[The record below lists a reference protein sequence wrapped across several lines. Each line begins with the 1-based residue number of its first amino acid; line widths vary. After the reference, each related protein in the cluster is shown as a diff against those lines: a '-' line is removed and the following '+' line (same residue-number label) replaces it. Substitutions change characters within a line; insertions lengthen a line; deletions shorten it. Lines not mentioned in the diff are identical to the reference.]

1 MMRLQK
7 YMAMCGVAARRK
19 CEEIIASGRVAIN
32 GEVISQMGAQVEEG
46 DRVTLDGQLITPEAR
61 KRYILY
67 HKPAGEVTTVS
78 DDKGRETVMDRFA
91 GMDVRLYPVGRLD
104 YDSEGLLLL
113 TNDGELAQ
121 RLTHPSCEVD
131 KTYLAR
137 VTGNPSGEALE
148 RLRRGVF
155 MEGDERRTYPADVRV
170 VRDESLYSDVLVTI
184 HEGRNRQERRMFDAV
199 GHRVLLLRRVRFGPL
214 ELGALRRGEW
224 RELTEDEIARLK
236 AL

>member
-1 MMRLQK
+1 MRLQK

-184 HEGRNRQERRMFDAV
+184 HEGRNRQVRRMFDAV

>member
-1 MMRLQK
+1 MRLQK

-19 CEEIIASGRVAIN
+19 CEEIIAAGRVSVNDTIIT
-32 GEVISQMGAQVEEG
+32 EMGTQVEDG
-46 DRVTLDGQLITPEAR
+46 DVVKVDGAVIRLEEE

-78 DDKGRETVMDRFA
+78 DEKGRETVMDRFR
-91 GMDVRLYPVGRLD
+91 DFPVRIYPVGRLD

-131 KTYLAR
+131 KVYLAR
-137 VTGNPSGEALE
+137 VTGNPSNEAID
-148 RLRRGVF
+148 RMRRGVY
-155 MEGDERRTYPADVRV
+155 MEGDERRTYPAEVRV
-170 VRDESLYSDVLVTI
+170 IRDEALFSDILVTI
-184 HEGRNRQERRMFDAV
+184 HEGRNRQVRRMFDAV
-199 GHRVLLLRRVRFGPL
+199 GHKVLLLRRVRFGTL

-224 RELTEDEIARLK
+224 RELTRQEIE
-236 AL
+236 ALQAL

>member
-1 MMRLQK
+1 MRLQK

-19 CEEIIASGRVAIN
+19 CEEIIAAGRVAVN
-32 GEVISQMGAQVEEG
+32 GETITQMGTQVEDG
-46 DRVTLDGQLITPEAR
+46 DVVTLDGRIITPEEE

-91 GMDVRLYPVGRLD
+91 DFPVRLYPVGRLD

-131 KTYLAR
+131 KVYLAR
-137 VTGNPSGEALE
+137 VTGNPSNDALD
-148 RLRRGVF
+148 RLRRGVY
-155 MEGDERRTYPADVRV
+155 MEG
-170 VRDESLYSDVLVTI
+170 
-184 HEGRNRQERRMFDAV
+184 NRQVRRMFDSV
-199 GHRVLLLRRVRFGPL
+199 GHKVLLLRRVRFGPL
-214 ELGALRRGEW
+214 ELGDLRRGEW
-224 RELTEDEIARLK
+224 RELSAEEIARLK

>member
-1 MMRLQK
+1 MRLQK

-19 CEEIIASGRVAIN
+19 CEEIIAAGRVSVNDTIIT
-32 GEVISQMGAQVEEG
+32 EMGTQVEDG
-46 DRVTLDGQLITPEAR
+46 DIVKVDGAVIRLEEE

-78 DDKGRETVMDRFA
+78 DEKGRETVMDRFR
-91 GMDVRLYPVGRLD
+91 DFPVRIYPVGRLD

-131 KTYLAR
+131 KVYLAR
-137 VTGNPSGEALE
+137 VTGNPSNEAID
-148 RLRRGVF
+148 RMRRGVY
-155 MEGDERRTYPADVRV
+155 MEGDERRTYPAEVRV
-170 VRDESLYSDVLVTI
+170 IRDEALFSDILVTI
-184 HEGRNRQERRMFDAV
+184 HEGRNRQVRRMFDAV
-199 GHRVLLLRRVRFGPL
+199 GHKVLLLRRVRFGTL

-224 RELTEDEIARLK
+224 RELTSEEIK
-236 AL
+236 ALQAL

>member
-1 MMRLQK
+1 MRLQK

-121 RLTHPSCEVD
+121 RLTHPSCED
-131 KTYLAR
+131 RK
-137 VTGNPSGEALE
+137 S
-148 RLRRGVF
+148 
-155 MEGDERRTYPADVRV
+155 V
-170 VRDESLYSDVLVTI
+170 V
-184 HEGRNRQERRMFDAV
+184 
-199 GHRVLLLRRVRFGPL
+199 
-214 ELGALRRGEW
+214 
-224 RELTEDEIARLK
+224 
-236 AL
+236 